1 MLKVGI
7 NGFGRI
13 GRLAMRMLLEEK
25 DVQLVA
31 FNATSD
37 IKTYSH
43 LFRYD
48 SSYGT
53 YPGQVEVQD
62 DNIVVNGHA
71 VKVFREKD
79 PANIPWASLGVDLV
93 IECTGKFNDKEKAL
107 GHVHGG
113 GAKKVILSAPGKN
126 EDVTIVYGVNE
137 KAYDPANHQV
147 ISNASCTTNCLAP
160 VAKVLQ
166 DEFGIIK
173 GMMTTIHAYT
183 NDQQILDK
191 SHKDLRRA
199 RAGALSIIPTTT
211 GAAKAVSLVLPE
223 LKGKLNGFALRVPT
237 PTVSVVDLVVE
248 TEKKTT
254 ADEVNQALRKAAD
267 GSLKGILAVCD
278 EPMVSVDFKGSDF
291 SSIIDSQLTMVMG
304 GNQVKVL
311 AWYDNEWGYTRRLV
325 DLVKYVA
332 AQGA

>member
-1 MLKVGI
+1 M
-7 NGFGRI
+7 
-13 GRLAMRMLLEEK
+13 
-25 DVQLVA
+25 A

-37 IKTYSH
+37 IKTYAH

-93 IECTGKFNDKEKAL
+93 IECTGKFNEKEKAL
-107 GHVHGG
+107 AHVHGG

-223 LKGKLNGFALRVPT
+223 LKGKLNGLALRVPT
-237 PTVSVVDLVVE
+237 PTVSMVDLVIE

-254 ADEVNQALRKAAD
+254 ADEVNQALRNAAE
-267 GSLKGILAVCD
+267 GSLKGILGICD
-278 EPMVSVDFKGSDF
+278 EPLVSVDFKGSDF
-291 SSIIDSQLTMVMG
+291 SSVIDSQLTMVMG
-304 GNQVKVL
+304 GNQVKVM

-332 AQGA
+332 AQGM